1 MWEEG
6 EHEARVMLFAVVAR
20 GRHHCRDRSR
30 DIEVCLV
37 RNGRGSGATAKATQQ
52 TTHAQHW
59 RKRWRRERSRASHW
73 HMVSADAMPDTGWG
87 AKVDRLGLLL
97 PVWKWVKGTSS
108 LMRGGRPRWRW
119 WPGRPQCM
127 TINRKDIS
135 DEAGVVWRAR
145 AEIWSVAMRWG
156 KWSTGYRKKSSNSFK
171 SDQTRKE
178 TRKMSMVPRASLK
191 VEAISPHVAT
201 ACLPIYFICR

>member
-97 PVWKWVKGTSS
+97 PV
-108 LMRGGRPRWRW
+108 
-119 WPGRPQCM
+119 
-127 TINRKDIS
+127 
-135 DEAGVVWRAR
+135 
-145 AEIWSVAMRWG
+145 
-156 KWSTGYRKKSSNSFK
+156 
-171 SDQTRKE
+171 
-178 TRKMSMVPRASLK
+178 
-191 VEAISPHVAT
+191 
-201 ACLPIYFICR
+201 